1 MPALAGRVLD
11 WLTSEGLAIAL
22 IILGAVLIA
31 RGIRAGSA
39 RYQLSLD
46 NSRAEL
52 DSVVRTERNK
62 HRRALMQVLEW
73 TLVVVVYII
82 AALLIVSRSG
92 VPTTGLVVPGTVV
105 GAALGFGAQ
114 SIVRD
119 LLAGFFI
126 IAERQYGFGD
136 VVKLSMGSN
145 AASGTVEDVTLRV
158 TKLRSNNGEVITV
171 PNGGITEVVNSSK
184 DWARAVIDV
193 PVPVSADVSE
203 VTGLLRRIG
212 AEAYADPEIR
222 PLLLDQP
229 TVMGVEAI
237 GVTQMRVRIVA
248 STQPGKQFEVGRDL
262 RARIV
267 EEFNRAGLVLR
278 PEDVVDTSGEEA
290 IP

>member
-1 MPALAGRVLD
+1 M
-11 WLTSEGLAIAL
+11 TSDGLAIVL
-22 IILGAVLIA
+22 IILGAVLVA
-31 RGIRAGSA
+31 RAIRAASD
-39 RYQLSLD
+39 RYQHRLENTRD
-46 NSRAEL
+46 EL

-62 HRRALMQVLEW
+62 HRRALMQVVEW
-73 TLVVVVYII
+73 TLVVVVYIV
-82 AALLIVSRSG
+82 AALLVITRSG
-92 VPTTGLVVPGTVV
+92 LPATGLVVPGTVV

-126 IAERQYGFGD
+126 ITERQYGFGD
-136 VVKLSMGSN
+136 VVQLSLSAN

-158 TKLRSNNGEVITV
+158 TKLRSTNGEVITV
-171 PNGGITEVVNSSK
+171 PNGAITEVINSSK

-203 VTGLLRRIG
+203 VNSLLRRIG
-212 AEAYADPEIR
+212 TEAYEDPEIR
-222 PLLLDQP
+222 PLLLDKP

-248 STQPGKQFEVGRDL
+248 STQPGKQFEVGRYL

-278 PEDVVDTSGEEA
+278 AEDVGDSTNEQEA
-290 IP
+290 LP

>member
-1 MPALAGRVLD
+1 M
-11 WLTSEGLAIAL
+11 
-22 IILGAVLIA
+22 
-31 RGIRAGSA
+31 
-39 RYQLSLD
+39 
-46 NSRAEL
+46 
-52 DSVVRTERNK
+52 VRTERNK
-62 HRRALMQVLEW
+62 HMRALAQVVEW
-73 TLVVVVYII
+73 TLIVVVYIV
-82 AALLIVSRSG
+82 ATLLVVGRSG
-92 VPTTGLVVPGTVV
+92 LPTTGLVVPGTVV

-126 IAERQYGFGD
+126 ITERQYGFGD
-136 VVKLSMGSN
+136 VVQLSMGAN

-158 TKLRSNNGEVITV
+158 TKLRSTNGEVITV
-171 PNGGITEVVNSSK
+171 PNGGITEVINSSK

-212 AEAYADPEIR
+212 AEAYADPEVR

-248 STQPGKQFEVGRDL
+248 RTQPGKQFEVGRDL

-290 IP
+290 VP

>member
-1 MPALAGRVLD
+1 MPGLAGRVVD
-11 WLTSEGLAIAL
+11 WLADEGLAIAL
-22 IILGAVLIA
+22 IILGAILIA
-31 RGIRAGSA
+31 RAIRAGST
-39 RYQLSLD
+39 RYQERLD
-46 NSRAEL
+46 NTRAER

-62 HRRALMQVLEW
+62 HRRALMQVVQW
-73 TLVVVVYII
+73 TLIVVVYII
-82 AALLIVSRSG
+82 AALMVVTRSG
-92 VPTTGLVVPGTVV
+92 LPTTGLVVPGTVV

-126 IAERQYGFGD
+126 ITERQYGFGD
-136 VVKLSMGSN
+136 VVQLSMGSSS
-145 AASGTVEDVTLRV
+145 ASGTVEDVTLRV

-203 VTGLLRRIG
+203 VTGLLRTIG
-212 AEAYADPEIR
+212 VEAYNDPQMR

-278 PEDVVDTSGEEA
+278 PEDVVDTSGEEV